1 MAKLHSQL
9 TGNDLHAPK
18 GFELEDSTVRFYLS
32 QSTNILTASVD
43 IVPNGVR
50 NLGSAENPWTEL
62 FVSSASVKFV
72 NPDTQTVLQT
82 ISATDSGIDFGTA
95 AITASAIVDE
105 SGTTIGAPAGTVSSS
120 AQVIY
125 NDISNNPFT
134 NNNSVLSA
142 SLSIIPTSAE
152 LALGSP
158 EKPFKDIYVSSA
170 SLYVDGT
177 QVLSSDAS
185 TITIST
191 DANQSLKLVETGND
205 TITFET
211 SDGNIVLDSTGT
223 GVVEVSTGL
232 QVNSGNKVSSDS
244 GLINFA
250 DGIGVTGSIE
260 LTGNVDGVDVAGFKS
275 SFDTLEGKSL
285 VSSSAQVDVTS
296 TTNYS
301 SVVQTTGNQSI
312 GGIKTFTSDNIFN
325 GTQTF
330 NDLVVNGTGS
340 FAVLQSVTGSAK
352 IIGDAFIVLNNNTPS
367 ERYAGISVYDSGSA
381 GVSASF
387 QFDGQL
393 NDWFYEYSD
402 DGGATNEYGS
412 ALFGPEYNTK
422 GSPTYL
428 TSGSIPKG
436 DGGHH
441 LYDSNISDNGTLI
454 TLGSNTSVTGT
465 LVATGT
471 TLLSSSAQ
479 IATDV
484 SGAFTAGTG
493 LDLASGVFSVDVSD
507 FMTNGANNYVLTAT
521 GTDGINAESG
531 LTYDGSTLS
540 VTGAI
545 TSTGDITGNTSDDR
559 LKDRVDEVD
568 DALEKVGDL
577 TAFYYRYNELANSFG
592 LHDDNQRVGLSAQE
606 LQDVLPE
613 AVAPAP
619 FDTDENGESK
629 SGENY
634 LTVRYERVVPLLVA
648 AIKELKEEIETLKR

>member
-120 AQVIY
+120 AQIIY

-134 NNNSVLSA
+134 NNNGVLSA

-152 LALGSP
+152 LDLGSAA
-158 EKPFKDIYVSSA
+158 KPFRDVYVSSG
-170 SLYVDGT
+170 SLYVNGQ
-177 QVLSSDAS
+177 QVLS
-185 TITIST
+185 TTGTELRVTT
-191 DANQSLKLVETGND
+191 DTGESLKLIEAGND

-211 SDGNIVLDSTGT
+211 SDGNVVLTSTGT
-223 GVVEVSTGL
+223 GVIQVDTDMQMGTG
-232 QVNSGNKVSSDS
+232 QKITSADASGVRIGD
-244 GLINFA
+244 GL
-250 DGIGVTGSIE
+250 GVTGSLDVTE
-260 LTGNVDGVDVAGFKS
+260 DLGVAG
-275 SFDTLEGKSL
+275 
-285 VSSSAQVDVTS
+285 
-296 TTNYS
+296 N
-301 SVVQTTGNQSI
+301 
-312 GGIKTFTSDNIFN
+312 
-325 GTQTF
+325 
-330 NDLVVNGTGS
+330 LVVNGTGS
-340 FAVLQSVTGSAK
+340 FAVLESVTGSAK

-387 QFDGQL
+387 QFDGQS

-402 DGGATNEYGS
+402 DGGATNEYGVTI
-412 ALFGPEYNTK
+412 FGPEYNTK
-422 GSPTYL
+422 GTPTYL

-441 LYDSNISDNGTLI
+441 LYDSNISDDGTLI

-471 TLLSSSAQ
+471 TLISSSVQVNADS
-479 IATDV
+479 ITNFDSNVKAKMDADNVV
-484 SGAFTAGTG
+484 SG
-493 LDLASGVFSVDVSD
+493 SVDSFAVSNSAD
-507 FMTNGANNYVLTAT
+507 NRVITSVDSSNG
-521 GTDGINAESG
+521 NAEAN
-531 LTYDGSTLS
+531 LTFDGSTLTVNGTIVETS
-540 VTGAI
+540 AREYKDNI
-545 TSTGDITGNTSDDR
+545 TSLESELPSVMKLNPVTYSWKGKEDTNYGFIA
-559 LKDRVDEVD
+559 DEVGEVYPE
-568 DALEKVGDL
+568 LLNETQSGIQYSKMVSVL
-577 TAFYYRYNELANSFG
+577 TKAI
-592 LHDDNQRVGLSAQE
+592 QE
-606 LQDVLPE
+606 LHE
-613 AVAPAP
+613 
-619 FDTDENGESK
+619 
-629 SGENY
+629 
-634 LTVRYERVVPLLVA
+634 LVEKQEQR
-648 AIKELKEEIETLKR
+648 IKELEQ

>member
-43 IVPNGVR
+43 IVPLGTR

-82 ISATDSGIDFGTA
+82 ISATDSGINFGTA

-142 SLSIIPTSAE
+142 SLSIIPTSSE

-158 EKPFKDIYVSSA
+158 TKPFKDIYVSSA

-211 SDGNIVLDSTGT
+211 SDGNIILDSTGT
-223 GVVEVSTGL
+223 GIVEVSTGL
-232 QVNSGNKVSSDS
+232 QVNSGNKLSSDS

-250 DGIGVTGSIE
+250 NGIGITGSIE
-260 LTGNVDGVDVAGFKS
+260 LTGNVDGVDIAGFKS
-275 SFDTLEGKSL
+275 SFDTLEGKTI
-285 VSSSAQVDVTS
+285 VSSSDQVDVTS

-312 GGIKTFTSDNIFN
+312 GGVKTFTANNIFN
-325 GTQTF
+325 GEQTF
-330 NDLVVNGTGS
+330 NDIVVNGTGS
-340 FAVLQSVTGSAK
+340 FAVLESVTGSAK

-387 QFDGQL
+387 QFDGES

-402 DGGATNEYGS
+402 DGGATNEYGVTI
-412 ALFGPEYNTK
+412 FGPEYNTK

-493 LDLASGVFSVDVSD
+493 LDLASGEFSVDVSD
-507 FMTNGANNYVLTAT
+507 FMSNGANNYVLTAT

-545 TSTGDITGNTSDDR
+545 SSTGDITGNTSDDR
-559 LKDRVDEVD
+559 LKDRVDEVYG
-568 DALEKVGDL
+568 ALEKVDDL

-606 LQDVLPE
+606 LQEVLPE

-619 FDTDENGESK
+619 FDIDENGESK